1 MSYLLHLLL
10 SIFITGI
17 QGRKVWSTKTRGRL
31 NMWWAWQAQGWTSE
45 AKRTWEAKN
54 SSWCVF
60 SFFSSLLFLL
70 VYSPW
75 IHTETEDRGN
85 GWMMGIHIFLSLLT
99 GVLFFHDFSSLL
111 KNMFLQHS
119 MILSENPPPATIF
132 NRFGFGSVRISPRSP
147 QSVASSRSRALG
159 QMVNET

>member
-10 SIFITGI
+10 SVFVTGI
-17 QGRKVWSTKTRGRL
+17 QGRKVRSTKTRGRL
-31 NMWWAWQAQGWTSE
+31 NMWRGQGWTSE

-54 SSWCVF
+54 SSWRVF
-60 SFFSSLLFLL
+60 SFFPSLLFLL

-75 IHTETEDRGN
+75 IHTETEDRDN

-99 GVLFFHDFSSLL
+99 GVLFFHDFGSLL
-111 KNMFLQHS
+111 KNIFLQRS
-119 MILSENPPPATIF
+119 MILSENPPPATVLGLGQF
-132 NRFGFGSVRISPRSP
+132 VSATP

-159 QMVNET
+159 QMVDET